1 MQRPMVRKFMEALEK
16 RSAEMNLMIAARKEA
31 QTLSEI
37 TVFATTLV
45 MNHLA
50 RSKAFQA

>member
-1 MQRPMVRKFMEALEK
+1 VRRLMEAIEK
-16 RSAEMNLMIAARKEA
+16 RSAELGLLIDTRKEA
-31 QTLSEI
+31 EHLSAF

-50 RSKAFQA
+50 RNKFFQA